1 MAKWIE
7 YLLKK
12 KPADEDMLMLEDAE
26 SHNNKRISFSGIADW
41 LIEKMKKNNLI
52 SGALRFKGSSV
63 YAALPGKSAAE
74 NDYYYCS
81 DGDGTHGPG
90 YYAWNGSSWIWIGN
104 NDKGIDKSLKVEGAA
119 AEAAATG
126 EAIASLK
133 EDTIKQI
140 LSGMNWM
147 MAGNVQYNSDGIPQE
162 FDIEWSDGELGH
174 VVKSQ
179 FNNDVLEY
187 ESIIATYQNKIITYS
202 FSYDENGNVIRMN
215 YVIN

>member
-26 SHNNKRISFSGIADW
+26 THNNKRVSFSGIADW

-52 SGALRFKGSSV
+52 SGALRFKGSSA
-63 YAALPGKSAAE
+63 YAALPGKGAAE

-133 EDTIKQI
+133 EDKVDKPST
-140 LSGMNWM
+140 
-147 MAGNVQYNSDGIPQE
+147 SDDGKIPRAKE
-162 FDIEWSDGELGH
+162 GEVEW
-174 VVKSQ
+174 V
-179 FNNDVLEY
+179 DVGQPTDDQTDSAVTKWLD
-187 ESIIATYQNKIITYS
+187 KHP
-202 FSYDENGNVIRMN
+202 
-215 YVIN
+215 

>member
-1 MAKWIE
+1 MSDTFKGIVTADGKKRQLP
-7 YLLKK
+7 YGSLLDL
-12 KPADEDMLMLEDAE
+12 PSSDPSLTVEGGFADAAVV
-26 SHNNKRISFSGIADW
+26 G
-41 LIEKMKKNNLI
+41 KKN
-52 SGALRFKGSSV
+52 K
-63 YAALPGKSAAE
+63 KT
-74 NDYYYCS
+74 D
-81 DGDGTHGPG
+81 
-90 YYAWNGSSWIWIGN
+90 
-104 NDKGIDKSLKVEGAA
+104 
-119 AEAAATG
+119 

>member
-26 SHNNKRISFSGIADW
+26 THNNKRVSFSGIADW

-52 SGALRFKGSSV
+52 SGALRFKGSSA
-63 YAALPGKSAAE
+63 YAALPGKGAAE
-74 NDYYYCS
+74 NDYYYCT

-133 EDTIKQI
+133 EDLVNQGGR
-140 LSGMNWM
+140 L
-147 MAGNVQYNSDGIPQE
+147 
-162 FDIEWSDGELGH
+162 
-174 VVKSQ
+174 
-179 FNNDVLEY
+179 
-187 ESIIATYQNKIITYS
+187 
-202 FSYDENGNVIRMN
+202 
-215 YVIN
+215 